1 MANPTLPDFQTMVQM
16 GLDPKTGLPLKM
28 TGTSCNLKPEIKKF
42 LRVCDELDAVN
53 RYKWGN
59 LPKKLDIT
67 SQELERLV
75 YYRGQLIMF
84 YMKSLDKYYIMPF
97 ALEGGGLDFYGR
109 FKQVHPIP
117 FANGKDDE
125 KSARYKTQ
133 MSILSTLKLNVLY
146 KLPEE
151 PITNPE
157 DYCVIIR
164 DYTNQLPQSI
174 IPRQELNEALLDV
187 MSECVPYMRTSL
199 INSTGTRGV
208 RVRDADQYAEVIE
221 GAKGMQRAAETGLT
235 MVPMQ
240 GNVEF
245 QDLTSG
251 KVAEAAEFMS
261 AMKSLD
267 NLRLS
272 GYGIENG
279 GIYEKKAHELNAEA
293 EINEGS
299 TNARLQDGLKIRQN
313 FVEIANALWGES
325 MTVDIAEEHKPQE
338 EQPLTEEGQAPKGAN
353 ENANAN
359 V

>member
-1 MANPTLPDFQTMVQM
+1 MANPILPDLKTLIQM
-16 GLDPKTGLPLKM
+16 GIDPKTGLPLKM
-28 TGTSCNLKPEIKKF
+28 GSDCNIKSDLKKF
-42 LRVCDELDAVN
+42 LRVCDETDAVN

-84 YMKSLDKYYIMPF
+84 YMKELDKFYVMPF

-125 KSARYKTQ
+125 KSARYKNQ
-133 MSILSTLKLNVLY
+133 LALLSTKKLNVLY
-146 KLPEE
+146 TKPTE
-151 PITNPE
+151 PIEDPE
-157 DYCVIIR
+157 NYCVIIR

-174 IPRQELNEALLDV
+174 IPRQELNDVLLDI

-208 RVRDADQYAEVIE
+208 RVQDADQYSEVIQ
-221 GAKGMQRAAETGLT
+221 GAKSMQRAAETGLT

-240 GNVEF
+240 GKMEF

-251 KVAEAAEFMS
+251 KVSEAAEFMS
-261 AMKSLD
+261 AMKSID

-299 TNARLQDGLKIRQN
+299 TSARLQDGLKIRQN
-313 FVEIANALWGES
+313 AIEIANALWGEN
-325 MTVDIAEEHKPQE
+325 MTVDIAEEHKPKE
-338 EQPLTEEGQAPKGAN
+338 EQPLTEEGQAPEGAN
-353 ENANAN
+353 ENADSTL
-359 V
+359 